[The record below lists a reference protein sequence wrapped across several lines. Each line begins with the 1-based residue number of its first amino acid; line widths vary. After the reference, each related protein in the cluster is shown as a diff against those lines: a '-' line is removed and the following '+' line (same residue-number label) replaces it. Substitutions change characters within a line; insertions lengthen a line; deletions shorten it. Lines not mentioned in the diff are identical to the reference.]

1 MSWTRARMAAAGDT
15 TAIASG
21 PGPQPEGNVASGPG
35 SRPET
40 DMVAGTHVP
49 GGGFV
54 VQAASPD
61 DVFTP
66 ERVDDMQRAIRD
78 AVAEFVEREV
88 TPRRDAIEARDYAT
102 HRALLRELGAQGY
115 LGVDVP
121 ETYGGAGLD
130 KVTSLLVSEGLAGA
144 GSFAVTYGAHVGIG
158 TLPLVFFGTE
168 AQRRRWLPGL
178 ADGSVVAAYA
188 LTEPGAGSDAQ
199 GIRTRAD
206 PTPDG
211 SQYVLNGSKQF
222 ITNAGF
228 ADLFTIYAKVDGE
241 RFTAFL
247 VPRDTP
253 GLTVEAEEHKLGVR
267 GSSTCAVTLT
277 DARVPAGNVLGEV
290 GRGHIVAFNVLN
302 VGRFKLA
309 AGCLGGMRPAI
320 DRAIAY
326 AADRRLFG
334 RRLLDMPLTAERIA
348 TMAERTFAV
357 ESVTYRSAGLID
369 GLLEGAHGDPDRER
383 GALEEYAVECSIAKV
398 LASDGLIA
406 VVDDLLQLM
415 GGYGYVEESG
425 VAGMYRDARIHQ
437 IWEGTNEV
445 NRLLVPGMLLRR
457 AMRGRLDLLGPARR
471 AADSL
476 LSPEPP
482 VEDGGPLDEELRQVR
497 AMRTALLVAAG
508 AAVQRFGD
516 RLEDEQEVL
525 YRLADLAIALFAA
538 ESSVLRAR
546 RSGDALQADLAR
558 LVVASSMTDVERNA
572 GEVAAR
578 VQEGDDRRM
587 MLAGLRRL
595 MRREPLDVVALRR
608 GVAAALV
615 ARGGYRV

>member
-1 MSWTRARMAAAGDT
+1 M
-15 TAIASG
+15 
-21 PGPQPEGNVASGPG
+21 
-35 SRPET
+35 T
-40 DMVAGTHVP
+40 DMQTMAPRASEPAAPPAG
-49 GGGFV
+49 GAFV
-54 VQAASPD
+54 VRAAEPGE
-61 DVFTP
+61 VFTP
-66 ERVDDMQRAIRD
+66 ERLDETQLAIRD
-78 AVAEFVEREV
+78 AVREFVARSVE
-88 TPRRDAIEARDYAT
+88 PRRGDVEARDYAT
-102 HRALLRELGAQGY
+102 HRALLRELGEQGY

-121 ETYGGAGLD
+121 EQYGGAGLD
-130 KVTSLLVSEGLAGA
+130 KVTSLLVSEGLAEA
-144 GSFAVTYGAHVGIG
+144 GSLAVTYGAHVGIG

-178 ADGSVVAAYA
+178 ADGSIVAAYA

-199 GIRTRAD
+199 GIRARAD
-206 PTPDG
+206 LSSDG
-211 SQYVLNGSKQF
+211 THYLLNGSKQF

-228 ADLFTIYAKVDGE
+228 ADLFTVYAKVGGE
-241 RFTAFL
+241 QMTAFL

-267 GSSTCAVTLT
+267 GSSTCALTLA
-277 DARVPAGNVLGEV
+277 DARVPAENVLGEV

-334 RRLLDMPLTAERIA
+334 RRLLDFPLTAERIA
-348 TMAERTFAV
+348 RMAERTYAV

-369 GLLEGAHGDPDRER
+369 GRLAGAHGDAEQARA
-383 GALEEYAVECSIAKV
+383 ALEEYAIECSIAKV
-398 LASDGLIA
+398 LASDGLNE

-415 GGYGYVEESG
+415 GGYGYVEDG
-425 VAGMYRDARIHQ
+425 GAAAMYRDARIHQ

-457 AMRGRLDLLGPARR
+457 AMRGRLDLLGPAKR
-471 AADSL
+471 AGDAL
-476 LSPEPP
+476 LSPEAPI
-482 VEDGGPLDEELRQVR
+482 EDGTPLDEELRQVR

-508 AAVQRFGD
+508 IAVQRYGD

-538 ESSVLRAR
+538 ESAVLRAR
-546 RSGDALQADLAR
+546 ASGDGLQANLAR
-558 LVVASSMTDVERNA
+558 LVVLSSIAAVERGTA
-572 GEVAAR
+572 EVAGR
-578 VQEGDDRRM
+578 VQEGDERRM
-587 MLAGLRRL
+587 TLAGLRRVL
-595 MRREPLDVVALRR
+595 RREPIDGVALRR
-608 GVAAALV
+608 AVAAALIE
-615 ARGGYRV
+615 RGGYRGV

>member
-1 MSWTRARMAAAGDT
+1 MTEVSERATTAGTDAGTAAGT
-15 TAIASG
+15 SG
-21 PGPQPEGNVASGPG
+21 SSGG
-35 SRPET
+35 GRPAT
-40 DMVAGTHVP
+40 P
-49 GGGFV
+49 GGAFV
-54 VQAASPD
+54 VRGAEPA

-66 ERVDDMQRAIRD
+66 ERLDETQRAIRD
-78 AVAEFVEREV
+78 AVREFVTHSV
-88 TPRRDAIEARDYAT
+88 VPRQEAVEARDYGV
-102 HRALLRELGAQGY
+102 HRALLAELGEQGY

-121 ETYGGAGLD
+121 EAYGGAGLD
-130 KVTSLLVSEGLAGA
+130 KVTSMLVSEGLAEA
-144 GSFAVTYGAHVGIG
+144 GSLAVTYGAHVGIG
-158 TLPLVFFGTE
+158 TLPLVFFGTD
-168 AQRRRWLPGL
+168 AQRQRWLPSL
-178 ADGSVVAAYA
+178 ADGSIVAAYA

-206 PTPDG
+206 LSADG
-211 SQYVLNGSKQF
+211 THYLLNGTKQF

-228 ADLFTIYAKVDGE
+228 ADLFTVYAKVGGE
-241 RFTAFL
+241 QFTAFL

-267 GSSTCAVTLT
+267 GSSTCALTLT
-277 DARVPAGNVLGEV
+277 DARVPVENVLGEI

-309 AGCLGGMRPAI
+309 AGCLGGMRPTI

-326 AADRRLFG
+326 ATDRRLFG
-334 RRLLDMPLTAERIA
+334 QRLLDLPLTRERIA

-369 GLLEGAHGDPDRER
+369 TLLAGAHGEPER
-383 GALEEYAVECSIAKV
+383 ARAALEEYAIECSIAKV
-398 LASDGLIA
+398 LASDGLNL

-415 GGYGYVEESG
+415 GGYGYVEDSG
-425 VAGMYRDARIHQ
+425 VAGLYRDARIHR

-457 AMRGRLDLLGPARR
+457 AMRGRLDLLGPAKR
-471 AADSL
+471 AADAL
-476 LSPEPP
+476 LAPEPP
-482 VEDGGPLDEELRQVR
+482 VENGAPLEEELRQVR

-508 AAVQRFGD
+508 AAVQRYGE

-525 YRLADLAIALFAA
+525 YRVADLAIALFAA

-546 RSGDALQADLAR
+546 ASGDALQADLAR
-558 LVVASSMTDVERNA
+558 LVVASSMAAVERGTA
-572 GEVAAR
+572 EVAAL

-587 MLAGLRRL
+587 VLAGLRRL
-595 MRREPLDVVALRR
+595 LRREPVDLVALRR
-608 GVAAALV
+608 SVAAELV
-615 ARGGYRV
+615 NRGGYRV

>member
-1 MSWTRARMAAAGDT
+1 MTWTRARMVAAGDT
-15 TAIASG
+15 ATEAAGDTAAISPA
-21 PGPQPEGNVASGPG
+21 PGRQPEGT
-35 SRPET
+35 PE
-40 DMVAGTHVP
+40 AGARVP

-54 VQAASPD
+54 VQAAAPE

-66 ERVDDMQRAIRD
+66 ERVDEMQRAIRD
-78 AVAEFVEREV
+78 AVGEFVEREV
-88 TPRRDAIEARDYAT
+88 APRREAIEARDYAA

-168 AQRRRWLPGL
+168 AQRHRWLPGL
-178 ADGSVVAAYA
+178 AEGSVVAAYA

-199 GIRTRAD
+199 GIRARAD
-206 PTPDG
+206 LTPDG
-211 SQYVLNGSKQF
+211 SHYVLNGSKQF

-277 DARVPAGNVLGEV
+277 DARVPVENLLGEV

-320 DRAIAY
+320 DQAIAY

-415 GGYGYVEESG
+415 GGYGYIEESG

-457 AMRGRLDLLGPARR
+457 ALRGRLDLLGPARQ
-471 AADSL
+471 AAESL

-525 YRLADLAIALFAA
+525 YRIADLAIALFSA

-546 RSGDALQADLAR
+546 RSGDPLQADLAR
-558 LVVASSMTDVERNA
+558 SVVASSMTGVERMA

-578 VQEGDDRRM
+578 VQDGDDRRM

>member
-1 MSWTRARMAAAGDT
+1 MTWTRARMAAAGDT
-15 TAIASG
+15 AAIASV
-21 PGPQPEGNVASGPG
+21 PGRPPAGNPE
-35 SRPET
+35 
-40 DMVAGTHVP
+40 AGVRVP

-54 VQAASPD
+54 VQAGAAE

-66 ERVDDMQRAIRD
+66 ERVDEMQRAIRD
-78 AVAEFVEREV
+78 AVGVFVEREV
-88 TPRRDAIEARDYAT
+88 APRREAIEARDYGA

-121 ETYGGAGLD
+121 EAYGGAGLD

-168 AQRRRWLPGL
+168 TQRRRWLPGL

-206 PTPDG
+206 LAPDG

-277 DARVPAGNVLGEV
+277 DACVPVENVLGEV

-309 AGCLGGMRPAI
+309 AGCLGGMRPTI

-369 GLLEGAHGDPDRER
+369 GLLEGAHGDPDRAR

-415 GGYGYVEESG
+415 GGYGYIEESG

-525 YRLADLAIALFAA
+525 YRIADLAIALFAA
-538 ESSVLRAR
+538 DSSVLRAR
-546 RSGDALQADLAR
+546 RSGDPLQADLAR
-558 LVVASSMTDVERNA
+558 LVVASSMTGVERIA

-608 GVAAALV
+608 GVAASLV

>member
-1 MSWTRARMAAAGDT
+1 MTETQTMVPGT
-15 TAIASG
+15 SG
-21 PGPQPEGNVASGPG
+21 PVPTAPPVLP
-35 SRPET
+35 
-40 DMVAGTHVP
+40 AG
-49 GGGFV
+49 GAFV
-54 VQAASPD
+54 VRGSEPAE
-61 DVFTP
+61 VFTP
-66 ERVDDMQRAIRD
+66 ERLDETQHAIRD
-78 AVAEFVEREV
+78 AVREFVARSVE
-88 TPRRDAIEARDYAT
+88 PRREDVEARDYAA
-102 HRALLRELGAQGY
+102 HRALLRELGEQGY

-121 ETYGGAGLD
+121 EAYGGAGLD
-130 KVTSLLVSEGLAGA
+130 KVTSLLVSEGLAEA

-178 ADGSVVAAYA
+178 ADGSIVAAYA

-206 PTPDG
+206 LSPDG
-211 SQYVLNGSKQF
+211 THYLLNGSKQF

-228 ADLFTIYAKVDGE
+228 ADLFTVYAKVGGE
-241 RFTAFL
+241 QMTAFL

-267 GSSTCAVTLT
+267 GSSTCALTLA
-277 DARVPAGNVLGEV
+277 DARVPAENVLGEV

-334 RRLLDMPLTAERIA
+334 RRLLDFPLTAERIA
-348 TMAERTFAV
+348 TMAERTYAV

-369 GLLEGAHGDPDRER
+369 GRLAGAYGDAEQARS
-383 GALEEYAVECSIAKV
+383 ALEEYAIECSIAKV
-398 LASDGLIA
+398 LASDGLNE

-415 GGYGYVEESG
+415 GGYGYVEDG
-425 VAGMYRDARIHQ
+425 GAAAMYRDARIHR

-457 AMRGRLDLLGPARR
+457 AMRGRLDLLGPATR
-471 AADSL
+471 AGEAL
-476 LSPEPP
+476 LSPEAPI
-482 VEDGGPLDEELRQVR
+482 EDGEPLDEELRQVR

-508 AAVQRFGD
+508 IAVQRYAD

-525 YRLADLAIALFAA
+525 YRLADVAIALFAA
-538 ESSVLRAR
+538 ESAVLRAR
-546 RSGDALQADLAR
+546 ASRDALHADLAR
-558 LVVASSMTDVERNA
+558 LVVASSIAAVERGSA
-572 GEVAAR
+572 EVAAH
-578 VQEGDDRRM
+578 VQEGDERRM
-587 MLAGLRRL
+587 TLAGLRRVL
-595 MRREPLDVVALRR
+595 RREPVDGVPLRR

-615 ARGGYRV
+615 ERGGYRVV